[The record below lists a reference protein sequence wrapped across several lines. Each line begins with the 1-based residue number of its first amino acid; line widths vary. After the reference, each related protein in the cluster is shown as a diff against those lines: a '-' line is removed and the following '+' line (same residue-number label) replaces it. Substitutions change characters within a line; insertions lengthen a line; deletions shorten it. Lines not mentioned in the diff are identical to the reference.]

1 MMGLNRL
8 QNDQIKPVGLA
19 FGISAI
25 AAISAMFVP
34 VGLIESVTGATGIS
48 EIIPAT
54 AAPLGDT
61 ARAVIAFLAGAF
73 TLIAASAVMLRQN
86 NVPSMNKVHADTD
99 LKVGDSKG
107 IMARAAAISLPK
119 ITLPKIGLP
128 KMPWT
133 KNEDDILDLADLP
146 RLRSFD
152 AHPDAPA
159 RKPLSAS
166 SDLRETMVE
175 PTLSNAEAKFW
186 GDPVE
191 APVADSATI
200 EAAIE
205 PEYQYE
211 TAVEVEQEVI
221 VPEEAI
227 NEMPAPAETPASTPA
242 SAPVSPHAGSGA
254 IGQTLAEMVAQLEA
268 AVIQRK
274 AQLAELEIVAAG
286 LLASKMEPVPYTEQE
301 VLAEKAVAEILPPEM
316 PRPPLEAV
324 PSSPR
329 ADADDDMDAAL
340 NAALETLHKMNA
352 QAR

>member
-1 MMGLNRL
+1 MALNRL
-8 QNDQIKPVGLA
+8 QNDQIKSVVLA
-19 FGISAI
+19 FGVSAI

-48 EIIPAT
+48 EMIPAT

-61 ARAVIAFLAGAF
+61 ARAIIAFLAGAF

-166 SDLRETMVE
+166 SDLSSSMVK

-191 APVADSATI
+191 EPVTEEEAFEPVI
-200 EAAIE
+200 ESK
-205 PEYQYE
+205 PQYE
-211 TAVEVEQEVI
+211 TVVAQEAEVI
-221 VPEEAI
+221 IPVEAI
-227 NEMPAPAETPASTPA
+227 YEMPAPLVVSEPMPAPEPAS
-242 SAPVSPHAGSGA
+242 AGSGA
-254 IGQTLAEMVAQLEA
+254 DEPSLAEMVAQLEA

-286 LLASKMEPVPYTEQE
+286 LMASKMETVAVAEPQE
-301 VLAEKAVAEILPPEM
+301 PEVVAEKFVAEILPPEL

-329 ADADDDMDAAL
+329 VEADDDMDAAL
-340 NAALETLHKMNA
+340 NAALETLHRMNA

>member
-73 TLIAASAVMLRQN
+73 TLIAALAIMLRQN
-86 NVPSMNKVHADTD
+86 NASSMDKAYSDPVEKADALT
-99 LKVGDSKG
+99 G
-107 IMARAAAISLPK
+107 IKARAAAIKLPR
-119 ITLPKIGLP
+119 IGLPKIGLP

-166 SDLRETMVE
+166 SDLRATMVQ

-205 PEYQYE
+205 PEYQNE
-211 TAVEVEQEVI
+211 TAVEVEPKVI
-221 VPEEAI
+221 VPEKAI
-227 NEMPAPAETPASTPA
+227 NEMPAPTETPAPT
-242 SAPVSPHAGSGA
+242 PVSTHAGSGA
-254 IGQTLAEMVAQLEA
+254 VGQTLAEMVAQLEA

-286 LLASKMEPVPYTEQE
+286 LLASKMEPAPYTEQK
-301 VLAEKAVAEILPPEM
+301 VVAEKAVAEILPPEM

-329 ADADDDMDAAL
+329 ADVDDDMDAAL

>member
-25 AAISAMFVP
+25 AAISAMLVP

-73 TLIAASAVMLRQN
+73 TLIAALAIMLRQN
-86 NVPSMNKVHADTD
+86 NASSMDKAYSDPVKKADALT
-99 LKVGDSKG
+99 G
-107 IMARAAAISLPK
+107 IKARAAAIKLPR
-119 ITLPKIGLP
+119 IGLPKIGLP

-166 SDLRETMVE
+166 SDLRATMVQ

-205 PEYQYE
+205 PEYQNE
-211 TAVEVEQEVI
+211 TAVEVEPKVI
-221 VPEEAI
+221 VPEKAI
-227 NEMPAPAETPASTPA
+227 NEMPASAETPAPT
-242 SAPVSPHAGSGA
+242 PVSTHAGSGA
-254 IGQTLAEMVAQLEA
+254 VGQTLAEMVAQLEA

-286 LLASKMEPVPYTEQE
+286 LLASKMEPAPYTEQK
-301 VLAEKAVAEILPPEM
+301 VVAEKAVAEILPPEI

>member
-8 QNDQIKPVGLA
+8 QNDQIKSVGLA
-19 FGISAI
+19 FGISAV

-34 VGLIESVTGATGIS
+34 VGLIETVTGATGIS
-48 EIIPAT
+48 EMIPAT

-61 ARAVIAFLAGAF
+61 ARAIIAFLAGAF
-73 TLIAASAVMLRQN
+73 TLIAALAIMLRQN
-86 NVPSMNKVHADTD
+86 NVPSTNKVHFDTD
-99 LKVGDSKG
+99 VKVDDFKG
-107 IMARAAAISLPK
+107 IKARVSAIRLPK

-166 SDLRETMVE
+166 SDLSNSMNK
-175 PTLSNAEAKFW
+175 PTLSSAEAKFW

-191 APVADSATI
+191 PSAAQAAAVETI
-200 EAAIE
+200 FEPAIE
-205 PEYQYE
+205 PKLQHE
-211 TAVEVEQEVI
+211 TVVEIEPEVI
-221 VPEEAI
+221 VAVEASY
-227 NEMPAPAETPASTPA
+227 EAPTSASVSASTDTR
-242 SAPVSPHAGSGA
+242 SGSDE
-254 IGQTLAEMVAQLEA
+254 QSLAEMVAQLEA

-286 LLASKMEPVPYTEQE
+286 LMAGKMEPAAVTEPIDI
-301 VLAEKAVAEILPPEM
+301 AEKSVSEILPPEI

-329 ADADDDMDAAL
+329 VKADDDMDAAL
-340 NAALETLHKMNA
+340 HAALETLHKMNA

>member
-1 MMGLNRL
+1 MGLNRL

-73 TLIAASAVMLRQN
+73 TLIAALAIMLRQN
-86 NVPSMNKVHADTD
+86 NASSMDKAYSDPVEKADALT
-99 LKVGDSKG
+99 G
-107 IMARAAAISLPK
+107 IKARAAAIKLPR
-119 ITLPKIGLP
+119 IGLPKIGLP

-166 SDLRETMVE
+166 SDLRATMVQ

-211 TAVEVEQEVI
+211 TAVEVEPKVI
-221 VPEEAI
+221 VPEKAI
-227 NEMPAPAETPASTPA
+227 NEMPAPTETPAPT
-242 SAPVSPHAGSGA
+242 PVSTHAGSGA
-254 IGQTLAEMVAQLEA
+254 VGQTLAEMVAQLEA

-286 LLASKMEPVPYTEQE
+286 LLASKMEPAPYTEQK
-301 VLAEKAVAEILPPEM
+301 VVAEKAVAEILPPEI

>member
-73 TLIAASAVMLRQN
+73 TLIAALAIMLRQN

-166 SDLRETMVE
+166 SDLRETMVQ

-227 NEMPAPAETPASTPA
+227 NEMPAPAETPA

>member
-25 AAISAMFVP
+25 AAISAMLVP

-73 TLIAASAVMLRQN
+73 TLIAALAVMLRQN
-86 NVPSMNKVHADTD
+86 NASTMDKAYSDPVEKADALT
-99 LKVGDSKG
+99 G
-107 IMARAAAISLPK
+107 IKARAAAIKFPKIGLPK
-119 ITLPKIGLP
+119 MGLP

-152 AHPDAPA
+152 THPDAPA

-166 SDLRETMVE
+166 SDLRETMVQ

-200 EAAIE
+200 EPAIE
-205 PEYQYE
+205 PEYQNE
-211 TAVEVEQEVI
+211 TAVEVEPEVI
-221 VPEEAI
+221 VPEDAI
-227 NEMPAPAETPASTPA
+227 NEMPAPAETPASTPV
-242 SAPVSPHAGSGA
+242 SAHAGSGA
-254 IGQTLAEMVAQLEA
+254 VGQTLAEMVAQLEA

-286 LLASKMEPVPYTEQE
+286 LLASKMEPAPYTEQE
-301 VLAEKAVAEILPPEM
+301 VVAEILPPEM

-329 ADADDDMDAAL
+329 ADVDDDMDAAL
-340 NAALETLHKMNA
+340 NAALETLLKMNA